1 MDSGLKTL
9 KEEEIALS
17 FSTLQ
22 LQDTVG
28 PTTTTFNSSSGSGSS
43 SVRMSQLTAEN
54 EYELFGKG
62 EKILSQK
69 NIYINN
75 T

>member
-22 LQDTVG
+22 LQDTIG
-28 PTTTTFNSSSGSGSS
+28 PSTTTFNNSSSSNST
-43 SVRMSQLTAEN
+43 MKTSQLTAEN

-62 EKILSQK
+62 MTLIRELL
-69 NIYINN
+69 YD
-75 T
+75 

>member
-22 LQDTVG
+22 LQDDPG
-28 PTTTTFNSSSGSGSS
+28 PLTTTFNNTSSSGGST
-43 SVRMSQLTAEN
+43 VKGNQLTAEN

-62 EKILSQK
+62 K
-69 NIYINN
+69 
-75 T
+75 